1 MSDTKAS
8 RGAASRASARR
19 CPICGKPTD
28 GKHGAFC
35 SARCQ
40 MIDLG
45 RWLKGDYRVPTNEP
59 PETSPP
65 DEAEE

>member
-1 MSDTKAS
+1 MSETKPI
-8 RGAASRASARR
+8 RAGARR

-28 GKHGAFC
+28 GTHGTFC

-45 RWLKGDYRVPTNEP
+45 RWLKGDYRVPTNES

>member
-1 MSDTKAS
+1 MNETKPRHA
-8 RGAASRASARR
+8 GGRR
-19 CPICGKPTD
+19 CPICGKPAD
-28 GKHGAFC
+28 AKHAAFC

-45 RWLKGDYRVPTNEP
+45 RWLKGDYRVPTNES

>member
-1 MSDTKAS
+1 MSETKPI
-8 RGAASRASARR
+8 RAAGRR
-19 CPICGKPTD
+19 CPICGKPAD
-28 GKHGAFC
+28 GKHGTFC

-40 MIDLG
+40 TIDLG
-45 RWLKGDYRVPTNEP
+45 RWLKGDYRVPTNES

>member
-1 MSDTKAS
+1 MSETKPIHA
-8 RGAASRASARR
+8 GARR
-19 CPICGKPTD
+19 CPICGKPAD
-28 GKHGAFC
+28 GKHGTFC

-45 RWLKGDYRVPTNEP
+45 RWLKGDYRVPTNES

-65 DEAEE
+65 DEAED